1 MRCSTRWELKIA
13 PPLRDVVP
21 DAVLKTGGA
30 TMSVQH
36 AHYTGPLR
44 AVVLDW
50 AGTTVD
56 FGCMAPVATFMQAF
70 EETGVP
76 ITVEEARA
84 PMGMPKWSHI
94 QAITQTDSVR
104 ARWLEVHGR
113 IPDDT
118 DVDSLY
124 ERFLPLQVQT
134 VEQHS
139 DVIPGVVDTIVA
151 LRERGLKVASTTGYP
166 REVMEVLLRVAK
178 EQGYEPDVTICA
190 GDTPA
195 GRPGPFM
202 ALQAVIKLSVSPV
215 QAVVKIGDTAVDIE
229 EGLNGGMWSVGVA
242 VTGNEVGLS
251 LAEFSSSSAE
261 DQRALTTKATD
272 ALMAAG
278 AHYVVDSLAAIEP
291 VLDSI
296 EARLAVGDKP

>member
-1 MRCSTRWELKIA
+1 LK
-13 PPLRDVVP
+13 
-21 DAVLKTGGA
+21 
-30 TMSVQH
+30 
-36 AHYTGPLR
+36 

-56 FGCMAPVATFMQAF
+56 FGCMAPVVTFMQAF
-70 EETGVP
+70 EETGIP
-76 ITVEEARA
+76 ITVAEARA
-84 PMGMPKWSHI
+84 PMGMPKWRHI
-94 QAITQTDSVR
+94 QAIIQTDSVR
-104 ARWLEVHGR
+104 ERWQEVHGK
-113 IPDDT
+113 IPDDA

-139 DVIPGVVDTIVA
+139 DVIPGVVETIAA
-151 LRERGLKVASTTGYP
+151 LRERGLAIASTTGYP
-166 REVMEVLLRVAK
+166 REVMEVVVRVAK
-178 EQGYEPDVTICA
+178 EHGYEPDVTICA

-202 ALQAVIKLSVSPV
+202 ALQALIKLSVSPV

-251 LAEFSSSSAE
+251 LAEFTSLSSE
-261 DQRALTTKATD
+261 NQRALAAKATD
-272 ALMAAG
+272 ALVAAG
-278 AHYVVDSLAAIEP
+278 AHYVVDSLADIMP
-291 VLDSI
+291 VLESI
-296 EARLAVGDKP
+296 EERLTAGEKP